1 MAVGERVRNGPPLK
15 AATSFSQLGTELHEV
30 PMALDGEL
38 FLGRGRFQECM
49 SIVRS
54 SSTNLQKWS
63 EVKYMVFD
71 APEVAAPAGDRLR
84 TALIA
89 LDGNP
94 WAEVLEHVICTDAEH
109 LTRAMDNTIARLSV
123 ERVSC

>member
-1 MAVGERVRNGPPLK
+1 
-15 AATSFSQLGTELHEV
+15 
-30 PMALDGEL
+30 
-38 FLGRGRFQECM
+38 
-49 SIVRS
+49 
-54 SSTNLQKWS
+54 
-63 EVKYMVFD
+63 MVFD

-109 LTRAMDNTIARLSV
+109 LTRAMDSTIALGG
-123 ERVSC
+123 EGIMLKHPTNH